1 MMYSPQQRPEE
12 EQSNAQES
20 YPGDAS
26 QPAMDIID
34 ILVLLQHDVPLFAV
48 LTVFLMSEAVVKMVI
63 KVLHVRKYI
72 WSAL

>member
-1 MMYSPQQRPEE
+1 MMYSPNQRPQEK
-12 EQSNAQES
+12 QSNAQEP

-48 LTVFLMSEAVVKMVI
+48 FTVFSMSEAVVKMVI

>member
-34 ILVLLQHDVPLFAV
+34 ILVLLQHAVSLFAV
-48 LTVFLMSEAVVKMVI
+48 SPFS
-63 KVLHVRKYI
+63 R
-72 WSAL
+72 

>member
-1 MMYSPQQRPEE
+1 MMYSPNQRPEE
-12 EQSNAQES
+12 EQSNAQEP
-20 YPGDAS
+20 YPGDAP

-34 ILVLLQHDVPLFAV
+34 ILVLLQHDIPLSLCF
-48 LTVFLMSEAVVKMVI
+48 TVFSMSEAVVKMVI